1 MAQWQAS
8 ARDLG
13 RREFLKAS
21 GLGAAAACVPAV
33 SPAGDEPSARK
44 LKAAAIVTEFTY
56 RSHTHVIL
64 ENFLEPYLFNG
75 QKTESRMNVV
85 SLYVDQFPR
94 GDMAREV
101 AKTYGITIHPT
112 IAQALRVGGERLAV
126 DAVLS
131 IGEHG

>member
-56 RSHTHVIL
+56 RSHAHVIL

-75 QKTESRMNVV
+75 KRIDSGMEVA
-85 SLYVDQFPR
+85 SLYLDQVP
-94 GDMAREV
+94 GNDMGREV
-101 AKTYGITIHPT
+101 AKEYKFPIH
-112 IAQALRVGGERLAV
+112 
-126 DAVLS
+126 
-131 IGEHG
+131 